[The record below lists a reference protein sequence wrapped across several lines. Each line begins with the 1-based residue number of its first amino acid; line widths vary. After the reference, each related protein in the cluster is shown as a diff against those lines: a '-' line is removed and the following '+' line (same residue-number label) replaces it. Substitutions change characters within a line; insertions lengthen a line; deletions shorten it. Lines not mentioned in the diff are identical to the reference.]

1 MKKILLLAMLS
12 LGVSAFGADKAA
24 NNALLSAGTA
34 VWAGVDYSHARLI
47 GPGEFHDP
55 EAIFP
60 GLIESWNNLVLQE
73 RLKVMEKELRKTV
86 VIDIA
91 GVTAVNKSAS
101 ASQIINSP
109 GASDTISNSHLT
121 AETIAK
127 AVRSYKLDN
136 KTGLGIVFIVDRLV
150 KLDKKGQG
158 AVYVVAFDIGTREVL
173 FSERET
179 GRAAGFGFRN
189 FWFRVVKDAEKGLK
203 KIR

>member
-1 MKKILLLAMLS
+1 
-12 LGVSAFGADKAA
+12 
-24 NNALLSAGTA
+24 
-34 VWAGVDYSHARLI
+34 
-47 GPGEFHDP
+47 
-55 EAIFP
+55 
-60 GLIESWNNLVLQE
+60 
-73 RLKVMEKELRKTV
+73 
-86 VIDIA
+86 
-91 GVTAVNKSAS
+91 
-101 ASQIINSP
+101 
-109 GASDTISNSHLT
+109 
-121 AETIAK
+121 
-127 AVRSYKLDN
+127 LDN